1 MAEPF
6 TYNFRIL
13 TGTEEKCGACVT
25 EIVRCQIVEP
35 DRVGG
40 LPPDVPHREAVPES
54 GHAQV
59 KRDLKLDVDGPL

>member
-1 MAEPF
+1 VAEPG
-6 TYNFRIL
+6 I
-13 TGTEEKCGACVT
+13 CVA

-40 LPPDVPHREAVPES
+40 LPHHVPHRDGGPGI